1 MPRIRVE
8 FTVEPFTEGVLGPH
22 VQAALAALRQAG
34 FTPDV
39 GPFGN
44 SVEGEPGPVLAA
56 VAAAAVQAFA
66 AGATGWSQAAA
77 VARPGGGG
85 GGGGAQEFLGAI
97 QSVAMAI
104 GATFVPP
111 DRLAVDDVPLTWQG
125 EVVGGLRRDGGTDLR
140 DALGRLVLQVETE
153 LGGRLADLPRTDKQ
167 RAVRLL
173 SERGAFTFRNAVD
186 EVADAMGVSRVTVYN
201 YLNTTKTH

>member
-22 VQAALAALRQAG
+22 VEAALAALRRAG

-44 SVEGEPGPVLAA
+44 SVEGEAAEVLGAA
-56 VAAAAVQAFA
+56 AAAAVQAFS

-77 VARPGGGG
+77 LARANGGS
-85 GGGGAQEFLGAI
+85 AQEFLGAM
-97 QSVAMAI
+97 QSVAVAI
-104 GATFVPP
+104 GATVVAPEQVAP
-111 DRLAVDDVPLTWQG
+111 EDVPLTWQG
-125 EVVGGLRRDGGTDLR
+125 ALVGGLRRNGGTDLR
-140 DALGRLVLQVETE
+140 DALGNLVLQVETE

-173 SERGAFTFRNAVD
+173 AERGAFTFRNAVD

-201 YLNTTKTH
+201 YLNATKSP